1 MTDDRKSRLFL
12 AGAMFALASGGFVML
27 ATPSPAFAQRG
38 STLDSREYGDD
49 RDSTATMQEGEEEQ
63 PQRRSQQLDPA
74 NAQRLLKI
82 YELMQADQYQ
92 AALAELNKLIAE
104 RGESMKPYDKA
115 TTYELRGSVKYNLDD
130 YRGALRD
137 FETALGTNA
146 LDPARNNQLRYFIA
160 QLYFQLEDYAAAIRG
175 LNEWI
180 RAAQAAGQTVDPN
193 AYYLLAAAYIKRQPA
208 DYRAA
213 KDPAERAV
221 AGAPTPKKN
230 YYDLLNLVYSETND
244 GAKRAALLEKMIN
257 LWPGDR
263 AYWTQLS
270 ALYAS
275 LNRDGEAFSVLEVAY
290 RAGLITK
297 EGDILTLV
305 QYYSFY
311 DNPYRGA
318 KLLEREMATG
328 TVAETVKNLTLLS
341 QLWSQAREHK
351 RAIPVL
357 EKASR
362 LSDKG
367 ELAYRLGQ
375 VLLADEQYAKSEAAL
390 RAALAKGGMTAVQ
403 TGDCHLLLGTA
414 IFAQA
419 GPGDRAIRSRAR
431 EAFVRA
437 TNYPNVSVQARQWV
451 GYIDEVNRVE
461 ELQDTLEC
469 QQREEARIADVERLK
484 QGAQVCRLQGR
495 NDCDQIIA
503 KLREIENAK
512 EDCSTPRSGS
522 APGGGA
528 EVSPAPPGSALNEPD
543 APATPDATPP
553 PAERPKLE
561 AEKPKPE

>member
-1 MTDDRKSRLFL
+1 MMDASKFGLFL
-12 AGAMFALASGGFVML
+12 AGASALAFAGSLLVS
-27 ATPSPAFAQRG
+27 PSPAFAQRG
-38 STLDSREYGDD
+38 STLESREYDD
-49 RDSTATMQEGEEEQ
+49 NRDSNNAAQQDEDEQ

-82 YELMQADQYQ
+82 YELMQADQNQ

-137 FETALGTNA
+137 FETALNTGG

-275 LNRDGEAFSVLEVAY
+275 LGRDGEAFSVLEVAY
-290 RAGLITK
+290 RAGLLTK
-297 EGDILTLV
+297 ENDIMTLV

-328 TVAETVKNLTLLS
+328 AVAETVKNLTLLS

-362 LSDKG
+362 MSDKG

-390 RAALAKGGMTAVQ
+390 RNALQKGGMTAVQ

-437 TNYPNVSVQARQWV
+437 TQYPNVSAQARQWV

-469 QQREEARIADVERLK
+469 QQREESRLADIERLK
-484 QGAQVCRLQGR
+484 QNAQVCRLQGR
-495 NDCDQIIA
+495 DDCDPILA
-503 KLREIENAK
+503 RAAELEKAK
-512 EDCSTPRSGS
+512 EDCSKPKAPVTP
-522 APGGGA
+522 APGT
-528 EVSPAPPGSALNEPD
+528 EMTPAPPGSPLNEPD
-543 APATPDATPP
+543 AAPTPDARPA

-561 AEKPKPE
+561 AEKPKAE